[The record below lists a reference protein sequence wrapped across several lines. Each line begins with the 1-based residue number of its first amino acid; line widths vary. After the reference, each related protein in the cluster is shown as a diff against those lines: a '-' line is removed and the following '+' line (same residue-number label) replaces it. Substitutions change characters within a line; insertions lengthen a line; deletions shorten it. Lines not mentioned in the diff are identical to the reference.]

1 MGKPG
6 ESILLLNQALQ
17 EEDVGPQRSAASCQ
31 DICKGVASFVD
42 IGVPGD
48 DIGKSSPR
56 DAAWRTYA
64 CRKQSRGTE
73 STARFQSENA
83 AMSHVALTAFLQCNL
98 GNE

>member
-73 STARFQSENA
+73 NSEKKEPY
-83 AMSHVALTAFLQCNL
+83 ALGGMCALHAFSLKTLQ
-98 GNE
+98 